1 MKTFLTILKILAGVF
16 LSMSLLI
23 TLFALFMV
31 IEKRDKAMIVALI
44 FLVTDALALIFFLF
58 IRSKLLRIKTDELEN
73 IIFKIANAH
82 KGMITGTELAKDS
95 NLTFEESTDALEKL
109 HRQGICEKKVTD
121 NNVYIYNFTGII
133 TDEEKNNADK
143 ILPYKSAKDYK

>member
-1 MKTFLTILKILAGVF
+1 MKTLLTILKILAGVF

-31 IEKRDKAMIVALI
+31 IEKRDNAIVITLI
-44 FLVTDALALIFFLF
+44 FFVTDALALISFLF

-73 IIFKIANAH
+73 IIFKIANDH
-82 KGMITGTELAKDS
+82 GGMITGTELAKDS
-95 NLTFEESTDALEKL
+95 NLTFEESTEALEKL

-121 NNVYIYNFTGII
+121 NNVYIYNFTGMI
-133 TDEEKNNADK
+133 TDEEKNNAKQVLSDRFT
-143 ILPYKSAKDYK
+143 